1 MMQNLGEAQEVRKY
15 QSAKLLL
22 QLAKRQAQ
30 LYNYLKMSM
39 YIRYPR
45 NKDNNVYGSWF
56 LYSASLLHFQLFI
69 CLSTTPS

>member
-30 LYNYLKMSM
+30 LYNYLKMS
-39 YIRYPR
+39 
-45 NKDNNVYGSWF
+45 
-56 LYSASLLHFQLFI
+56 LYSSISYKQG
-69 CLSTTPS
+69 